1 MALDI
6 PAGWGATALAAG
18 AGVPAYDPG
27 DALKKV
33 ESIQQLKAAAD
44 ETDARA
50 GLLRAQTP
58 GVAAESILKGNAASA
73 DTQTTLGKMMAN
85 EIAVIDPGDPKASDR
100 YNSIID
106 KYSNKGLESAA
117 QWRDKYSPA
126 SANRLV
132 TGYSAASPT
141 DALAAVTGGGLPQGN
156 AGPEQMQAYASQLAK
171 MSPEDL
177 KAHAAE
183 IEQHK
188 TALATV
194 MQSADPA
201 TEWDKQAAAMGHP
214 ELVGKYSPLRAQQ
227 MYADIAPVDQA
238 LQSVMAQKGAGLTGA
253 PAPKIQVVDGV
264 AYQIDGSGNMT
275 AITPKYEKVGPGE
288 TFGWTGAG
296 GPQGPGGDQRGGNTP
311 VATGPVYTH
320 IAQAAAADN
329 APPAQIAYLQRLAQV
344 ESSGDP
350 TQRNGSSQ
358 GLFQFHPSTF
368 NKVNPGGD
376 INSVEG
382 QTQAAISLDNQNRTA
397 LQKAGVQPTDA
408 NAYIMHQQGPAG
420 GLALLSAPQGASA
433 VSVLAPAYGGNESTA
448 TTAIAGNIGMP
459 YRTAA
464 QKAAAQDAAKSM
476 TAQQFT
482 NLWQARWG
490 ASTPQATGPISQSDF
505 HVIAGGGADDAKLS
519 PDAVD
524 YVAQQ
529 YVLTGQLPAMGMG
542 ATATLNR
549 TAVINAASQIEKETG
564 ATGADAVTRH
574 LTIKS
579 TGSALT
585 NNTKQYAA
593 MTAAADAA
601 SKNAALMLSLAPKG
615 GDPTG
620 IPVLNRW
627 VQAGRKAI
635 AGDPDVTAF
644 DSALSGYSEQFAK
657 VQSGALG
664 SAPATDSARA
674 AAYDRLSKYAASGQ
688 LQSGVATMNK
698 EMANDQ
704 AARRAEV
711 DHLQAIIRNGGV
723 DPASK
728 APTPSSLPVTA
739 VPGLTPQ
746 QQATAGKY
754 KGAQGPGGSSANPW
768 VLRGDA
774 DAHADRLPI
783 GAYYIGPDGHLR
795 QKQAQTPRAQ

>member
-27 DALKKV
+27 DALKKG
-33 ESIQQLKAAAD
+33 ESIQQLKAAA
-44 ETDARA
+44 EEADARA

-58 GVAAESILKGNAASA
+58 GVAAESTLKGNAAQLDTVATQNKLIA
-73 DTQTTLGKMMAN
+73 DTAAK
-85 EIAVIDPGDPKASDR
+85 IDPGDPMAHEKWDAAF
-100 YNSIID
+100 NSL
-106 KYSNKGLESAA
+106 SSKGVTGAD
-117 QWRDKYSPA
+117 QFVGKYSPA
-126 SANRLV
+126 LQSRV
-132 TGYSAASPT
+132 TQGYSAATPNDT
-141 DALAAVTGGGLPQGN
+141 LAAMTGGGLPQGN

-171 MSPEDL
+171 MSPDDL

-311 VATGPVYTH
+311 VPTGPVYNH

-329 APPAQIAYLQRLAQV
+329 APPAQIGYLQRLAQI
-344 ESSGDP
+344 ESTGNP
-350 TQRNGSSQ
+350 TARNGSSQ

-368 NKVNPGGD
+368 AKVNPGGD

-382 QTQAAISLDNQNRTA
+382 QTQAAINLDNQNRAA

-433 VSVLAPAYGGNESTA
+433 VSVLAPAYRGNDATA

-476 TAQQFT
+476 SAQQFT
-482 NLWQARWG
+482 DLWRSRWG
-490 ASTPQATGPISQSDF
+490 ASTPQPTGPISQTDF
-505 HVIAGGGADDAKLS
+505 HVIAGGGTDDAKLS
-519 PDAVD
+519 PDAID

-542 ATATLNR
+542 ATATINR

-579 TGSALT
+579 TASALT

-593 MTAAADAA
+593 MTAAAEAA
-601 SKNAALMLSLAPKG
+601 NKNADLVLNLAPKG
-615 GDPTG
+615 ADPTG
-620 IPVLNRW
+620 VPVLNRW
-627 VQAGRKAI
+627 IQAGRKAV

-644 DSALSGYSEQFAK
+644 DSAISGFSEQFAR
-657 VQSGALG
+657 VQTGALG
-664 SAPATDSARA
+664 SAAATDSARA
-674 AAYDRLSKYAASGQ
+674 AAYDRLSKYATAGQ
-688 LQSGVATMNK
+688 LQSGIATMRK
-698 EMANDQ
+698 EMINDQ
-704 AARRAEV
+704 SARQNEV

-746 QQATAGKY
+746 QQATAGRY
-754 KGAQGPGGSSANPW
+754 KGAQGPGGSSVNPW
-768 VLRGDA
+768 VLRGDLDSHFA
-774 DAHADRLPI
+774 RLPQ
-783 GAYYIGPDGHLR
+783 GAYYIGPDGVLR
-795 QKQAQTPRAQ
+795 QKP